1 MPFADPVMDAGQP
14 CLEICEDEM
23 DDGQKLV
30 GHFGITTFGDG
41 VGIVTALAQVGVT
54 APVVRDDQRPRSD
67 RAIDKSAWIWRFS
80 QRRPTAARAMHTAHR
95 FSRLARLQACDGAPR
110 PRKRPELCSAS

>member
-30 GHFGITTFGDG
+30 VG
-41 VGIVTALAQVGVT
+41 VVIVTALAQVGVT
-54 APVVRDDQRPRSD
+54 APVVRSTSPERPRH
-67 RAIDKSAWIWRFS
+67 RQIREGIWRFG
-80 QRRPTAARAMHTAHR
+80 QRRPPAARAPHSAHR
-95 FSRLARLQACDGAPR
+95 IACPARSSTLDFPQPTCVHV
-110 PRKRPELCSAS
+110 EN

>member
-30 GHFGITTFGDG
+30 GHFGITTFGN
-41 VGIVTALAQVGVT
+41 
-54 APVVRDDQRPRSD
+54 
-67 RAIDKSAWIWRFS
+67 
-80 QRRPTAARAMHTAHR
+80 
-95 FSRLARLQACDGAPR
+95 GA
-110 PRKRPELCSAS
+110 KGW